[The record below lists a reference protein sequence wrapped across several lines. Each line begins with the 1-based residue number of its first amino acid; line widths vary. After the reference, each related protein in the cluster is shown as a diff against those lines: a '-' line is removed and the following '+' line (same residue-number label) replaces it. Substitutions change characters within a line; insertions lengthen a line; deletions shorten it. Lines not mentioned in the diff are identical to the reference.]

1 LAGMGL
7 PGTSGFPAE
16 LLILMSTFK
25 NHAGAG
31 LAALVGMV
39 VGAAYFLGI
48 YRRAF
53 FGPVTR
59 PEVRQAEDLR
69 PREFWL
75 ALTFALLI
83 VIFGFFP
90 ALLLDLMQPAA
101 EAWLKRLG

>member
-1 LAGMGL
+1 
-7 PGTSGFPAE
+7 
-16 LLILMSTFK
+16 
-25 NHAGAG
+25 
-31 LAALVGMV
+31 V
-39 VGAAYFLGI
+39 VGAAYFLSI

-53 FGPVTR
+53 FGPAI
-59 PEVRQAEDLR
+59 RQAVIEAEDLR

-75 ALTFALLI
+75 ALIFALLI